1 MSSPDTPARGPGPHE
16 FIALMALMI
25 SLVALSIDAML
36 PALSIIGEELR
47 VANPSDVQ
55 LVISA
60 LFVGMTIGQLVYGPV
75 SDATGRRG
83 PILVGF
89 VLFIAGSLVC
99 MLAQDF
105 SVMLAGRVLQGVG
118 AAGPRI
124 VTLAIVRDRF
134 AGVEMARV
142 MSIVMAVFIIVPALA
157 PALGQAVM
165 LVAGWRMIF
174 ATLLVVALITAT
186 WFVLRQPE
194 TLARERRRP
203 ISAGNLIGAVGEV
216 LAHRVSLG
224 FTLAAGSVFGAF
236 LAYLGTAQQMFQYDY
251 GLGTRFPLLF
261 GVLALAIG
269 GASLLN
275 ARLVMRHGMRR
286 PSLWAA
292 WLLCALSA
300 LFWLIA
306 LAVGGLPPLWVTVAW
321 MLPAFGCIGI
331 LFGNLNAQAME
342 PLGHIAG
349 VGAAVVGSLSVLISL
364 PLGIYIGSLI
374 DGTVLPLAGGF
385 TLLSALSAACMHWSR
400 HR

>member
-236 LAYLGTAQQMFQYDY
+236 LAYLGTAQQIFQYDY

-275 ARLVMRHGMRR
+275 ARLVMRYGMRR